1 MPIMKRMRTPK
12 GDFYMIVRGE
22 AFSQRIAQFS
32 NSTMQLIMDS
42 KTDKETSKKINLI
55 VANTDYTEEQ
65 VVEKIKELLKI
76 KK

>member
-1 MPIMKRMRTPK
+1 
-12 GDFYMIVRGE
+12 MIVSGE
-22 AFSQRIAQFS
+22 AYSQRIAQFS
-32 NSTMQLIMDS
+32 DSTMRLIMDS

>member
-1 MPIMKRMRTPK
+1 
-12 GDFYMIVRGE
+12 
-22 AFSQRIAQFS
+22 
-32 NSTMQLIMDS
+32 MQLIMDS